1 MKLNKIFGQHKVW
14 LTLTTV
20 MAIFLL
26 LPVFAANAEALSNY
40 VGKFIFYILFAPFV
54 ALFEL
59 EMIILPIIAQ
69 FNNFTKLP
77 GIVDGWVILR
87 DLSNMFFIVVLLF
100 MAFAT
105 ILKFQSYGYK
115 ELLKTLIIMAILINF
130 SKTIAGLLIDIG
142 QVVMLTFVAAIKD
155 VAAGNLTSIFGVDN
169 MVTIGTKNG
178 ETISAEGSQIV
189 LAYLLGGVM
198 MMLASIVVM
207 AFIVMLVMRIVFLWV
222 LVVLSPLAFL
232 ANTFPATKKYFSEWL
247 GSLTKEIIVGPV
259 LIFFLWLSLSILN
272 SSGNGQDITSEFKAT
287 SNGRQQQEQNDNESF
302 IGNDASI
309 GFTEAGKWDNVLKFI
324 IAISMLIGSLK
335 VTQGMGSKAM
345 AYGSQ
350 AADKLKSGASKAYK
364 FAGNRAWKGST
375 GEGGLSGGLQRAG
388 SAVAVPTLR
397 AMGTEAFGMPLIGGV
412 MTRAS
417 ARLEGAEDQRKQRK
431 QAKIEDRYK
440 YIRDERKEAV
450 YSSRGGNYSK
460 RSLDK
465 IEIEQGKLKEKS
477 EEEKI
482 DMANRARQLNDT
494 ATLTKLQ
501 NDSVMVNTEDD
512 FDKAILA
519 GKGVERFKAGWG
531 GTYTEDPN
539 GVVHAMKDENSV
551 GFKQGMLAAR
561 KFSKMSLKDQEEAWK
576 AMSKKD
582 KDALIA
588 YRTKIK
594 PDYFKDLDTKNKEQ
608 VQIVERVEKTEED
621 GVDANGKKKYKTTKE
636 DTPKPNADSAVV
648 GNAAFMARHAGGT
661 EAAMAAYSDLIEQM
675 KVAEAALPAPA
686 NDVTRKPFDKDSFDK
701 IVVKGMEAGDLLKM
715 DINSKMYDNIAK
727 HLTPAQMQAMS
738 QEGGGAHI
746 QKAVDNKIVDA
757 LIRFK
762 KPGKEYQALSDIRKL
777 LNNVLTKGYITDT
790 QKRDITETTGLQMS
804 KPGNQKNPA
813 TGPVQEPSAADN
825 EEDDGEEETTN

>member
-1 MKLNKIFGQHKVW
+1 MKLNKIFGQHKAW

-20 MAIFLL
+20 VAIFLL

-169 MVTIGTKNG
+169 MVTIGKNNG

-189 LAYLLGGVM
+189 LAYLLGGIM

-232 ANTFPATKKYFSEWL
+232 ANTFPATKRYFSEWL

-287 SNGRQQQEQNDNESF
+287 SNGRQQQEQKGNESF

-345 AYGSQ
+345 AYGVQ

-388 SAVAVPTLR
+388 SAIAVPTLR
-397 AMGTEAFGMPLIGGV
+397 AMGTETFGIPLVSGV

-431 QAKIEDRYK
+431 QSKIEDRYK
-440 YIRDERKEAV
+440 YIRDERKAAV

-460 RSLDK
+460 RALDK
-465 IEIEQGKLKEKS
+465 FNIEEGNLQDMSETDIQNMVQRAQNLNDKETVKKIKAQDARAYTSASQIEGKLDENGAAAVRNINPS
-477 EEEKI
+477 SLI
-482 DMANRARQLNDT
+482 DSTTGA
-494 ATLTKLQ
+494 LT
-501 NDSVMVNTEDD
+501 T
-512 FDKAILA
+512 
-519 GKGVERFKAGWG
+519 G
-531 GTYTEDPN
+531 G
-539 GVVHAMKDENSV
+539 GVVVNAVASRLTAEQIQTMLKGMTEQNAQVWRTALGRVGAQSLTASGGALTRHPAGHARAGQLDRDS
-551 GFKQGMLAAR
+551 
-561 KFSKMSLKDQEEAWK
+561 
-576 AMSKKD
+576 
-582 KDALIA
+582 IA
-588 YRTKIK
+588 YRTAT
-594 PDYFKDLDTKNKEQ
+594 LDNDVYDAAIAGGGLNDEERNRLSAARVANMSERQ
-608 VQIVERVEKTEED
+608 VLNIQPSSATWRNLASNFTEAHRNQIA
-621 GVDANGKKKYKTTKE
+621 ANGT
-636 DTPKPNADSAVV
+636 D
-648 GNAAFMARHAGGT
+648 
-661 EAAMAAYSDLIEQM
+661 
-675 KVAEAALPAPA
+675 
-686 NDVTRKPFDKDSFDK
+686 
-701 IVVKGMEAGDLLKM
+701 
-715 DINSKMYDNIAK
+715 
-727 HLTPAQMQAMS
+727 AQ
-738 QEGGGAHI
+738 
-746 QKAVDNKIVDA
+746 VDA
-757 LIRFK
+757 LVQHGNLIDVLNNQNIQNRNRGRGANMQPQITANITNNISNMNADRTRRGAAAMTPAEELDYK
-762 KPGKEYQALSDIRKL
+762 TRLATNSLPQAHLMLSDPELTALINRLDVNRAQQIDGVVLRRL
-777 LNNVLTKGYITDT
+777 LGTLSPTMRTALEARGIN
-790 QKRDITETTGLQMS
+790 
-804 KPGNQKNPA
+804 
-813 TGPVQEPSAADN
+813 
-825 EEDDGEEETTN
+825 